1 MEERKNNLVR
11 VILLCFF
18 GMILNMILS
27 YLTDHSNIPCYF
39 DVIGTI
45 LVSFLGG
52 YIPGIVVS
60 LVTNSIKALTYTN
73 SIYYGVLHVMIAS
86 LTVYLKRKGV
96 LKKVWGI
103 ILYTFL
109 LACIGAGL
117 GNFIYWFFEGYTP
130 DGKYGPLI
138 VFFAEKCGMG
148 QFAGQYVGMFLY
160 DLLDKTISVGAM
172 LLLLLLFP
180 KAKRDLYLFTGW
192 RQDPEAAMEA
202 VDRNAGKVRRL
213 SLRTRII
220 VVLIFASL
228 ASAATAM
235 GIGMALFSKFSQQSQ
250 LTMAS
255 TITYTM
261 NGALDEERM
270 SELFIKHSR
279 GQLDAKYFKDYAETR
294 EMVQGISESAP
305 DVRRLYVFK
314 PLADEMD
321 VLFCSRNS
329 ENDNYMFGRVDYD
342 PSMEKMIPELLK
354 GERIDPIR
362 GTDGNQKYLTVFEPV
377 FDEDGAL
384 ICYYV
389 EEMDLSN
396 QQKYETDYL
405 VKELCLFVG
414 AFILILA
421 VGFWIIKY
429 KILYPINSISSV
441 AGSFSYAS
449 EAERQSN
456 LDRIRALK
464 ITTGDEVERLY
475 QAVEKN
481 TEDSIENFKLLLK
494 KTESMN
500 NLQSGL
506 IMVLADMVENRDEST
521 GDHIQKTAAYVQ
533 LILEEMKKKG
543 LYPEKLTDQYIKN
556 VVRSAP
562 LHDIGKIGIS
572 DTILNKPGRFTD
584 EEYEIMKTHALIGE
598 KIMKETIATLPEA
611 DYLQEAMEMAGGH
624 HEKWNG
630 QGYPRGLK
638 EEEIPLSAR
647 VMAVADVFDALVS
660 KRCYKEPYP
669 IEKALDIIR
678 KDAGTHFDPQVA
690 EAFLGAEEQVRK
702 IAETFEDR
710 IRKVAESAEE
720 E

>member
-172 LLLLLLFP
+172 LLLLLL
-180 KAKRDLYLFTGW
+180 LYLFTGW

-396 QQKYETDYL
+396 QQKYETDYPVTRIEWKKSDHQVQDPVPHQVHFL
-405 VKELCLFVG
+405 
-414 AFILILA
+414 
-421 VGFWIIKY
+421 
-429 KILYPINSISSV
+429 
-441 AGSFSYAS
+441 GS
-449 EAERQSN
+449 
-456 LDRIRALK
+456 
-464 ITTGDEVERLY
+464 G
-475 QAVEKN
+475 
-481 TEDSIENFKLLLK
+481 KLLLCK
-494 KTESMN
+494 
-500 NLQSGL
+500 
-506 IMVLADMVENRDEST
+506 
-521 GDHIQKTAAYVQ
+521 
-533 LILEEMKKKG
+533 
-543 LYPEKLTDQYIKN
+543 
-556 VVRSAP
+556 
-562 LHDIGKIGIS
+562 
-572 DTILNKPGRFTD
+572 
-584 EEYEIMKTHALIGE
+584 
-598 KIMKETIATLPEA
+598 
-611 DYLQEAMEMAGGH
+611 
-624 HEKWNG
+624 
-630 QGYPRGLK
+630 
-638 EEEIPLSAR
+638 
-647 VMAVADVFDALVS
+647 
-660 KRCYKEPYP
+660 
-669 IEKALDIIR
+669 
-678 KDAGTHFDPQVA
+678 
-690 EAFLGAEEQVRK
+690 
-702 IAETFEDR
+702 
-710 IRKVAESAEE
+710 
-720 E
+720 